1 MALASLFRCRCAQ
14 SSGQDEKRK
23 TLPACRTSPRIGRG
37 LPLLWPWVADANRSK
52 LSGITLAHVLSG
64 DTISPISFPEFE
76 AFLAFCDISLENLQF
91 IVWYQDYR
99 KRFEALSPEEQALS
113 PSPHVSGDDEDAG
126 PVFQYNPSSGAFKSS
141 EYNQPNTS
149 SYVSRDP
156 EYGKPE
162 VSKSRSGT
170 TPLSLDICPDILA
183 GNNSRRPPLKK
194 TSSYSDTRPFYSEV
208 QNILATFFVPSSR
221 KELSLSSEMRD
232 TIIKESSRTTHPDVF
247 ALAYETIYE
256 TVEYVSL
263 PRFLENAS
271 TNINRPRQL
280 FWYFSALPFFL
291 LVVAIALLFI
301 LSSSERFV
309 VPPQSHRAWR
319 LFSVPCFLL
328 SSMMWY
334 KGFRGFCPI
343 LFLRSSRQLRPWEL
357 EQMIDDKEVQ
367 AYCISLSKEP
377 LSGVGDTNK
386 IPLTPITSSS
396 FMSNNARIAP
406 FLDAMDNNGTKENG
420 IESDVLSMSAY
431 PHRDS
436 ATKERDHDYTNEQS
450 SQRARNEYQR
460 PPIFGPGRV
469 VEDKRIRA
477 VHIHL
482 WWSLVRFGLFWATVS
497 AAVVLA
503 VPSLH

>member
-1 MALASLFRCRCAQ
+1 MALTSLFRH
-14 SSGQDEKRK
+14 SGQDETHR
-23 TLPACRTSPRIGRG
+23 TLPASRTSPRIGRG
-37 LPLLWPWVADANRSK
+37 LPLLWPWVANANRSK

-64 DTISPISFPEFE
+64 DTISPISFPEFD

-99 KRFEALSPEEQALS
+99 KRFEALSPEEQARS
-113 PSPHVSGDDEDAG
+113 PSPRVSGDDVLAG
-126 PVFQYNPSSGAFKSS
+126 PVFQYNPSSSTFRSS
-141 EYNQPNTS
+141 EYDQPNTS

-156 EYGKPE
+156 EHGKPE
-162 VSKSRSGT
+162 ASKPRYGT

-183 GNNSRRPPLKK
+183 VNNSRRPSLKK
-194 TSSYSDTRPFYSEV
+194 TSSYSDTQPFRSE
-208 QNILATFFVPSSR
+208 
-221 KELSLSSEMRD
+221 ELSLSSEMRD

-247 ALAYETIYE
+247 ALVYEVIYE
-256 TVEYVSL
+256 IVEYVSL

-291 LVVAIALLFI
+291 LGVAIALLFI

-309 VPPQSHRAWR
+309 VPPQSHRVWR
-319 LFSVPCFLL
+319 LFNVPCSLL

-357 EQMIDDKEVQ
+357 EQMIDDKEAQ

-377 LSGVGDTNK
+377 ASGAGDTNK
-386 IPLTPITSSS
+386 VPLTPITPSS

-406 FLDAMDNNGTKENG
+406 FLDAMDSNGTKENG

-436 ATKERDHDYTNEQS
+436 ATKERDHDYTNEQFGP
-450 SQRARNEYQR
+450 RARNGYQR

-469 VEDKRIRA
+469 VEDKRIHA